1 MHLFC
6 SLFINLLLVFVLSKR
21 FRSLKMKIE
30 SVELGND
37 KGNKAFLFCSVQVYG
52 RHLTF
57 LYKVAFRAITLHF
70 YVQIKIFIFFFLLSD
85 FGHFLFA
92 LSYVREYNAGI

>member
-21 FRSLKMKIE
+21 FRSLEMKIE
-30 SVELGND
+30 SVESGND
-37 KGNKAFLFCSVQVYG
+37 GGNRAFLFCSVQVYC

-57 LYKVAFRAITLHF
+57 FLPEHLH
-70 YVQIKIFIFFFLLSD
+70 I
-85 FGHFLFA
+85 
-92 LSYVREYNAGI
+92 